1 MGKTEI
7 ITITIDSELMAQV
20 EDLIKPMGI
29 SIEELINHFFHWCIN
44 NPREAAAY
52 LQSAQEEQAGQ
63 V

>member
-29 SIEELINHFFHWCIN
+29 SIGDLINRFFHWCIN

-63 V
+63 A

>member
-29 SIEELINHFFHWCIN
+29 SIGDLINRFCHWCIYDT
-44 NPREAAAY
+44 EKAIA
-52 LQSAQEEQAGQ
+52 
-63 V
+63 